1 MQCHEAV
8 FQGIFLYIP
17 PGQHTEA
24 DGIALPGFGIPF
36 EFVGFEPRMGGKHAH
51 QIAVIVDREL
61 EVKLMFLIVDDREI
75 EPTD

>member
-1 MQCHEAV
+1 
-8 FQGIFLYIP
+8 
-17 PGQHTEA
+17 
-24 DGIALPGFGIPF
+24 
-36 EFVGFEPRMGGKHAH
+36 MGGKHAH